1 MAYDIY
7 ANTVN
12 ICRRNIKTFG
22 SEVEFYRYP
31 TSEISGEID
40 YSADDKD
47 VTVIKTQGLFHS
59 GTGKMGSA
67 TAIRFAY
74 TTDIGAGIGLSDTGV
89 LVLYDENNL
98 PKSGDICYLRDNK
111 FYVRVITDVLAVHKV
126 LDISLEIVGFVS
138 A

>member
-1 MAYDIY
+1 MYDIY
-7 ANTVN
+7 ANPVN
-12 ICRRNIKTFG
+12 IVHRQIKTFG
-22 SEVEFYRYP
+22 SDVEFYRYP
-31 TSEISGEID
+31 VNEISNEID
-40 YSADDKD
+40 YGSD
-47 VTVIKTQGLFHS
+47 VEPTVIKAQGLFHS

-74 TTDIGAGIGLSDTGV
+74 TTDAGQAIGLSDTGV

-98 PKSGDICYLRDNK
+98 PKAGDICYLRDNK
-111 FYVRVITDVLAVHKV
+111 FYVKVITDILAVHKV

>member
-7 ANTVN
+7 ANTIN
-12 ICRRNIKTFG
+12 ICRRNIETFG
-22 SEVEFYRYP
+22 SDVEFYRYP
-31 TSEISGEID
+31 TSELSGEID
-40 YSADDKD
+40 YNSEEEPL
-47 VTVIKTQGLFHS
+47 IIRTQGLFHS

-74 TTDIGAGIGLSDTGV
+74 TTDIGSAIGLSDTGV
-89 LVLYDENNL
+89 LILYDENNL

>member
-31 TSEISGEID
+31 TNEISGEID
-40 YSADDKD
+40 YSDEEQ
-47 VTVIKTQGLFHS
+47 VQVIKTQGLFHS

-89 LVLYDENNL
+89 LVLYDEDNL
-98 PKSGDICYLRDNK
+98 PKSGDVCYLRDNK
-111 FYVRVITDVLAVHKV
+111 FYVRVITDILAVHKV

>member
-1 MAYDIY
+1 MYDVY

-12 ICRRNIKTFG
+12 ICRRQIETYG
-22 SEVEFYRYP
+22 SVVQFYRYP
-31 TSEISGEID
+31 ETPFGEVD
-40 YSADDKD
+40 YDAEP
-47 VTVIKTQGLFHS
+47 TILIMGGLFHS

-74 TTDIGAGIGLSDTGV
+74 TTDAGSGIGLSDTGV
-89 LVLYDENNL
+89 MVLYDENNM

-111 FYVRVITDVLAVHKV
+111 FYVRVITDILAAHKV
-126 LDISLEIVGFVS
+126 LDISLEIAGFVS

>member
-22 SEVEFYRYP
+22 SDVEFYRYP
-31 TSEISGEID
+31 TNEISGEID
-40 YSADDKD
+40 YSDEEH
-47 VTVIKTQGLFHS
+47 VQVIKVQGLFHS

-98 PKSGDICYLRDNK
+98 PKSGDVCYLRDNK

>member
-1 MAYDIY
+1 MYDVY

-12 ICRRNIKTFG
+12 ICRRQILTYG
-22 SEVEFYRYP
+22 SEVRFERYP
-31 TSEISGEID
+31 ENGYGEINYD
-40 YSADDKD
+40 ADP
-47 VTVIKTQGLFHS
+47 TVLNMRGLFHS

-74 TTDIGAGIGLSDTGV
+74 TTESGAGIGLSDTGV
-89 LVLYDENNL
+89 LVLYDEEHM

-111 FYVRVITDVLAVHKV
+111 FYVRVITDLLAVHKV
-126 LDISLEIVGFVS
+126 LDVSLEVVGFVS

>member
-1 MAYDIY
+1 MYDLY

-12 ICRRNIKTFG
+12 IARRDIATYG
-22 SEVEFYRYP
+22 SEVRFERYP
-31 TSEISGEID
+31 ENDFGEID
-40 YSADDKD
+40 YTAEP
-47 VTVIKTQGLFHS
+47 TVLTMKGLYHS

-74 TTDIGAGIGLSDTGV
+74 TTESGAGIGLSDTGV

-111 FYVRVITDVLAVHKV
+111 FYVRVITDLLAVHRV
-126 LDISLEIVGFVS
+126 LDISLEVVGFVS
-138 A
+138 S

>member
-1 MAYDIY
+1 ML
-7 ANTVN
+7 
-12 ICRRNIKTFG
+12 
-22 SEVEFYRYP
+22 FYRYP

-40 YSADDKD
+40 YNSEEEPLIIRTRG
-47 VTVIKTQGLFHS
+47 VFHS

-74 TTDIGAGIGLSDTGV
+74 TTDIGSAIGLSDTGV
-89 LVLYDENNL
+89 MVIYDENNL

-111 FYVRVITDVLAVHKV
+111 FYVRVITDILAVHRI

>member
-12 ICRRNIKTFG
+12 ICRRNIETFG
-22 SEVEFYRYP
+22 SDVEFYRYP
-31 TSEISGEID
+31 TSELSGEID
-40 YSADDKD
+40 YNSEEEPL
-47 VTVIKTQGLFHS
+47 IIRTQGLFHS

-74 TTDIGAGIGLSDTGV
+74 TTDIGSAIGLSDTGV
-89 LVLYDENNL
+89 LILYDENNL